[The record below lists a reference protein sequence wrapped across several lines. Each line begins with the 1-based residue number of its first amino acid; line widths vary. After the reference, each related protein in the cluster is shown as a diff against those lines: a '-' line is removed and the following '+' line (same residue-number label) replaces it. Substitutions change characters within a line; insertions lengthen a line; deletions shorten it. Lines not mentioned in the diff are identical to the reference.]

1 LLVVVLEVALP
12 LGVVVVVALAVC
24 EQTLL
29 R

>member
-1 LLVVVLEVALP
+1 LLAVVLEVAL
-12 LGVVVVVALAVC
+12 LSGVAVVVALAVC